1 MTSSR
6 ETSSIVFGIF
16 TMYVANSDFNGL
28 SFIDSTRG
36 QWITCVRN
44 CFTAQGSLAHFQFT
58 YSHKTAVLFLLVSFC
73 ILAQITG
80 SEIRCFPA
88 YLPDRFGRR
97 VSMFTGNSI
106 LVFVYFYPF
115 WNTVDFCKSSSI
127 GAAVTA
133 TAKNRS
139 TFIGGRFLTGSY
151 IRLLLFVV
159 L

>member
-1 MTSSR
+1 
-6 ETSSIVFGIF
+6 
-16 TMYVANSDFNGL
+16 MYVVISGLTGL

-44 CFTAQGSLAHFQFT
+44 YLSVQGSLAHFQFS
-58 YSHKTAVLFLLVSFC
+58 YLHKTVVPFLLVSFRV
-73 ILAQITG
+73 LAQITG
-80 SEIRCFPA
+80 SEIRCSQA

-115 WNTVDFCKSSSI
+115 WNTVDLCESSSI

-151 IRLLLFVV
+151 IRLLRFVV

>member
-1 MTSSR
+1 
-6 ETSSIVFGIF
+6 
-16 TMYVANSDFNGL
+16 
-28 SFIDSTRG
+28 
-36 QWITCVRN
+36 
-44 CFTAQGSLAHFQFT
+44 
-58 YSHKTAVLFLLVSFC
+58 
-73 ILAQITG
+73 
-80 SEIRCFPA
+80 
-88 YLPDRFGRR
+88 
-97 VSMFTGNSI
+97 MFTGNSI